1 MQDTHSYIH
10 NYKGFRMKNT
20 IKTMNKAL
28 CIGLILSILP
38 TEISAKKT
46 NDANNRKHCVD
57 YVVIGSCAGA
67 VVANRLSEDKKTSVL
82 LLEAG
87 DDNNTDPL
95 LTTSENNVLLPD
107 IIYPQISYQGRGAIQ
122 PQLFNGYYDIT
133 AGRIKGGGSSINN
146 QAVVFGSCHF
156 WKSVEDLAGEEWS
169 PSNVF
174 ARYKD
179 LETYQNDGPGK
190 VSITRGKCGP
200 WKNVSVPSTLTTDAQ
215 YLLNGL
221 VSVSGLPEIQ
231 DYNDPKTP
239 TGPFARWD
247 LQEQFDLPGYPRES
261 AAFAFLG
268 SDVVDENGFGVN
280 GRKLQLLVRST
291 AIALLWDDNDPTKVI
306 GVRYSCDGECYDVYA
321 KEVIVAAGVLSAPF
335 LQRNGIGPKEVLD
348 DAKIPV
354 RVQNENVGLMKNHVL
369 IRSFFFT
376 PGATISTP
384 GEPWALFAPSAFLPA
399 ALPAIPGQPREIQY
413 IFIDGSVLGAPGLLV
428 AIAFLLNPQSVG
440 TFNSQNDDP
449 YKVPL
454 MNHNYLSN
462 PADEEA
468 IITALRTGIVA
479 LADYFENNPPPAN
492 PVNPN
497 QQSWQLILPTADII
511 NNDAAI
517 DEYIRTNLAEAYHYS
532 DTCILGTDPA
542 TSVVD
547 PHGRVHGVKGLR
559 VADVSIL
566 PIPDGNTC
574 TPAILTG
581 WTIAEFILAEKAAK
595 KAHKKKH

>member
-1 MQDTHSYIH
+1 M
-10 NYKGFRMKNT
+10 NT
-20 IKTMNKAL
+20 VL

-38 TEISAKKT
+38 TDISAKKR
-46 NDANNRKHCVD
+46 NDVNNGKHCVD

-87 DDNNTDPL
+87 DNNNTGPL
-95 LTTSENNVLLPD
+95 LTTSEANVLLPD
-107 IIYPQISYQGRGAIQ
+107 IIYPQISYQGRGVIQ

-133 AGRIKGGGSSINN
+133 AGRIKGGGSSING
-146 QAVVFGSCHF
+146 QQVVFGSCHY
-156 WKSVEDLAGEEWS
+156 WKSVEELAGKEWS
-169 PSNVF
+169 PKNVF

-190 VSITRGKCGP
+190 VSKTRGKCGP

-215 YLLNGL
+215 YLLEGL

-247 LQEQFDLPGYPRES
+247 MQEQFDLPGYPRES

-268 SDVVDENGFGVN
+268 SNVVDENGFGVN
-280 GRKLQLLVRST
+280 GRKLQVLVRAT
-291 AIALLWDDNDPTKVI
+291 AIDLLWDENDPTKAV
-306 GVRYSCDGECYDVYA
+306 GVRYIRDGECYEVYA
-321 KEVIVAAGVLSAPF
+321 KEVIVSAGVLSAPF
-335 LQRNGIGPKEVLD
+335 LQRNGIGPKQVLD

-354 RVQNENVGLMKNHVL
+354 RVQNENVGLMKNHVA

-376 PGATISTP
+376 PGAKIRTDS
-384 GEPWALFAPSAFLPA
+384 EPWALYAPSLFSPA

-413 IFIDGSVLGAPGLLV
+413 IFIDGSVLGAPELLV
-428 AIAFLLNPQSVG
+428 AVTILLNAQSVG
-440 TFNSQNDDP
+440 SFYNQNDDTE
-449 YKVPL
+449 KVPL

-462 PADEEA
+462 PVDEET
-468 IITALRTGIVA
+468 IITALRTGVVA
-479 LADYFENNPPPAN
+479 LADYFANNPPPAN
-492 PVNPN
+492 PDNPN
-497 QQSWQLILPTADII
+497 RDPWVLINPIADII
-511 NNDAAI
+511 NDDAAI
-517 DEYIRTNLAEAYHYS
+517 NEYIRTNLAEAYHYS
-532 DTCILGTDPA
+532 DLCLLGTDPA

-547 PHGRVHGVKGLR
+547 SHGRVHGVKGLR

-566 PIPDGNTC
+566 PTPDGNTC
-574 TPAILTG
+574 MPTILVG